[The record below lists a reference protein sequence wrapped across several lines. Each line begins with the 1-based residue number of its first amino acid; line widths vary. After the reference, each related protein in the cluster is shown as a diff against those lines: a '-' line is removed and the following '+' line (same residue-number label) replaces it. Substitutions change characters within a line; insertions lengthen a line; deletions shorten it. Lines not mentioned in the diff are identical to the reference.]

1 MKNLKESALEHERP
15 SNQSDASL
23 SADTLRHLY
32 RLLLTPRLVEERM
45 LLLLRQGKLS
55 KWFSGIGQEAISV
68 GITAA
73 LEPSDRIFTLHRNL
87 GVFTS
92 RGVPLWRL
100 FRQFQGDE
108 GGFTKGRD
116 RSFHFGSQEH
126 NIIGMISHLG
136 PQLAVATG
144 AALAEKLRGATGIA
158 AVFTGEG
165 GTSQGDFHESLN
177 LASVWDLPVLFVIEN
192 NGYALST
199 PTAQQYRCES
209 LAERACGYGIEG
221 VKVDGNN
228 LLAVYQQVHKLVAEM
243 RKNPRPVYSSA

>member
-1 MKNLKESALEHERP
+1 MNNLDKSARDHKRP
-15 SNQSDASL
+15 SNQSESTL
-23 SADTLRHLY
+23 SADTLSHLY

-126 NIIGMISHLG
+126 SIIGMISHLG

-144 AALAEKLRGATGIA
+144 AALAEKLRGGTGIA
-158 AVFTGEG
+158 A
-165 GTSQGDFHESLN
+165 
-177 LASVWDLPVLFVIEN
+177 
-192 NGYALST
+192 
-199 PTAQQYRCES
+199 
-209 LAERACGYGIEG
+209 ERASRGYLPAKVERVRGIFMKRSILHRSG
-221 VKVDGNN
+221 ICP
-228 LLAVYQQVHKLVAEM
+228 LSL
-243 RKNPRPVYSSA
+243 